1 VNALANDKVGK
12 YLNEHFVSSFQKIA
26 TFRIA
31 DGQKQGGNVAS
42 YFCTPDNR
50 VLHIIAGP
58 VDAATML
65 REASWVVE
73 AYKLALLDSAGDNTR
88 SREIMRQAHADRLRR
103 EFHFDVR
110 SVPNLRGARSLTNQ
124 GRVHLLLAAAPLAKM
139 DQVYKLV
146 FEKVLGEKVST
157 SPVVEARR

>member
-1 VNALANDKVGK
+1 VNALANDAVGT
-12 YLNEHFVSSFQKIA
+12 YLNEHFVSSFQKVA

-58 VDAATML
+58 VNAATML
-65 REASWVVE
+65 REARWVVE
-73 AYKLALLDSAGDNTR
+73 AQKLASLESGGDPVR
-88 SREIMRQAHADRLRR
+88 FHQMIRKAHADRLRR
-103 EFHFDVR
+103 EHKLDVDA
-110 SVPNLRGARSLTNQ
+110 PNKLGARRGLNKQ
-124 GRVHLLLAAAPLAKM
+124 GQVHLLLAAAPLAKVE
-139 DQVYKLV
+139 QVYKLI

-157 SPVVEARR
+157 SPVVEAGG